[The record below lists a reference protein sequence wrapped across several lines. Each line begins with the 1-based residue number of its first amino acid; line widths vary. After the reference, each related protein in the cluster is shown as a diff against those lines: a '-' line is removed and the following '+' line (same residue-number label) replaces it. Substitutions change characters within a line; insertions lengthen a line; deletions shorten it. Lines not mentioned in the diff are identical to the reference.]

1 MSRGL
6 RRTNLA
12 LFLAVTAFAACD
24 SVPDAAAPTSPA
36 SPNAYIAPEE
46 RIGPGVF
53 EAIRAGRNPRIVVAL
68 VVPEIV
74 TTTADAATPDGPP
87 RVPPGL
93 ARLRSDV
100 TAAQRSAIGRARPE
114 ALAAIR
120 QYETVPAFSANVRSE
135 EAVRAIASD
144 PTVRRID
151 LDVRGTGHLS
161 TSVRVIA
168 ATERHEVGN
177 RGQGVV
183 VAILDSGIDTD
194 HPDLAD
200 AVVHQACFGGD
211 GGPTDGVGF
220 CPGGSD
226 RRVGPGAAED
236 DAGHGTFVSGI
247 IASNG
252 VVSPPGVA
260 PAASIVAIK
269 VTDNCTTSGCFYA
282 FSEIVAALDYLITNN
297 ATLKVRAINMSFGT
311 SDLFAG
317 ACDNAAAFT
326 MAGAAAINTLR
337 SMGVIAFASAGNNG
351 SGTMMPAPACLSNVV
366 SVGATNDE
374 DVVAAFSNSNATTDI
389 FAPGVS
395 ITSDFLSGGTYTTS
409 GGTSAASPHAAG
421 CAALLIES
429 GEALT
434 PAAIETRLETSPFI
448 VTAPTNGL
456 VFPRIDC
463 SYSALAALRGL
474 INRVG
479 TLGLRGNSASSYV
492 GILQEALVYLE
503 AGELDMSLSQMRA
516 FMNYV
521 RAQAGKK
528 LTTAEADALLR
539 ASSRVVAGVQAGYL

>member
-1 MSRGL
+1 TIPADQVPPEAGL
-6 RRTNLA
+6 
-12 LFLAVTAFAACD
+12 
-24 SVPDAAAPTSPA
+24 
-36 SPNAYIAPEE
+36 
-46 RIGPGVF
+46 
-53 EAIRAGRNPRIVVAL
+53 
-68 VVPEIV
+68 
-74 TTTADAATPDGPP
+74 

-100 TAAQRSAIGRARPE
+100 AAAQRSAIGRARPE
-114 ALAAIR
+114 ALVALR
-120 QYETVPAFSANVRSE
+120 RYEAVPAFSANVRSE
-135 EAVRAIASD
+135 EAVRALASD
-144 PTVRRID
+144 RGVRRID
-151 LDVRGTGHLS
+151 LDVGGTGQLS
-161 TSVRVIA
+161 TSVAVIA
-168 ATERHEVGN
+168 ATERHQVGN

-200 AVVHQACFGGD
+200 AVVHQACFGDD
-211 GGPTDGVGF
+211 GGLIDGVGF

-252 VVSPPGVA
+252 VVSAPGVA
-260 PAASIVAIK
+260 PDASIVAIK
-269 VTDNCTTSGCFYA
+269 VTDDCSPSGCFYA

-297 ATLKVRAINMSFGT
+297 ATLEVRAINMSFGT
-311 SDLFAG
+311 NDLFAG
-317 ACDNAAAFT
+317 GCDNAAAFT

-337 SMGVIAFASAGNNG
+337 SMGVIAFAAAGNDG

-366 SVGATNDE
+366 SVGASDDF

-395 ITSDFLSGGTYTTS
+395 ITSDFLSGGTFTA

-421 CAALLIES
+421 CAALLIDS

-434 PAAIETRLETSPFI
+434 PAAIETRLETSPFR
-448 VTAPTNGL
+448 VTDPTNSL
-456 VFPRIDC
+456 SFPRVDC

-474 INRVG
+474 VNRIG
-479 TLGLRGNSASSYV
+479 TIGLRGNSASSYV
-492 GILQEALVYLE
+492 GILNQAIAYLE
-503 AGELDMSLSQMRA
+503 AGDVSATQSQLKA

-521 RAQAGKK
+521 RAQSGKA
-528 LTTAEADALLR
+528 LTAAQADTLLLAATR
-539 ASSRVVAGVQAGYL
+539 IIAGVQAGYL

>member
-6 RRTNLA
+6 RRTTLA
-12 LFLAVTAFAACD
+12 LSLSVIAVAACD
-24 SVPDAAAPTSPA
+24 KMPDAAAPTPPV
-36 SPNAYIAPEE
+36 SPNAYVAPEE
-46 RIGPGVF
+46 RIGPGVL
-53 EAIRAGRNPRIVVAL
+53 EEIRAGRNPRIVVAMA
-68 VVPEIV
+68 VPEIA
-74 TTTADAATPDGPP
+74 TTAADDASPDGPL
-87 RVPPGL
+87 RVSPGL

-100 TAAQRSAIGRARPE
+100 AAAQRSAIGRARPE
-114 ALAAIR
+114 ALAALR
-120 QYETVPAFSANVRSE
+120 QFETVPAFSVNARSE
-135 EAVRAIASD
+135 EAVRAMASD
-144 PTVRRID
+144 PGVRRID
-151 LDVRGTGHLS
+151 LDVGGTGQLS

-211 GGPTDGVGF
+211 GGPIDGAGF

-252 VVSPPGVA
+252 VVSDPGVA

-269 VTDNCTTSGCFYA
+269 VTDNCTSSGCFYA
-282 FSEIVAALDYLITNN
+282 FSEIVAALDYIIANN

-337 SMGVIAFASAGNNG
+337 SIGVIAFASAGNNG

-366 SVGATNDE
+366 SVGASDDL
-374 DVVAAFSNSNATTDI
+374 DVVAPFSNSNATTDI

-395 ITSDFLSGGTYTTS
+395 ITSDFLSGGTFTTA

-421 CAALLIES
+421 CAALLIDS
-429 GEALT
+429 GETLT
-434 PAAIETRLETSPFI
+434 PTAIETRLETSPFT
-448 VTAPTNGL
+448 VTDATNGL
-456 VFPRIDC
+456 SFPRVDC
-463 SYSALAALRGL
+463 SYSAVAALRGL

-479 TLGLRGNSASSYV
+479 TIGLRGNSASSYA
-492 GILQEALVYLE
+492 GILTEALAYLE
-503 AGELDMSLSQMRA
+503 AGDVDAASSQLNA
-516 FMNYV
+516 FMKYV
-521 RAQAGKK
+521 RAQTGKHV
-528 LTTAEADALLR
+528 TAAEADALLR
-539 ASSRVVAGVQAGYL
+539 AASRVVAGAQAGYL